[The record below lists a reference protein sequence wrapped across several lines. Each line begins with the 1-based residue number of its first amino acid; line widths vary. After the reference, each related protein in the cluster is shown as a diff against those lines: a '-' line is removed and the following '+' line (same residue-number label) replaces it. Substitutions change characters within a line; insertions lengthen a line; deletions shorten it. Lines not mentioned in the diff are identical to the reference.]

1 MYVTQIPLAGNN
13 NIPIYGLNCPGPPE
27 EKKERP
33 TVAKVRFF
41 FSFFFYKTLIMT
53 LKKCF
58 ILTYIFTIEPSWN
71 NIFEQSF
78 GPESYAETSFKLL

>member
-41 FSFFFYKTLIMT
+41 FHFSSTKHL
-53 LKKCF
+53 
-58 ILTYIFTIEPSWN
+58 
-71 NIFEQSF
+71 
-78 GPESYAETSFKLL
+78 